1 MHGGSYDQMCY
12 AIKNM
17 INTLA
22 GMVCDGAKPSCALKM
37 STGLYSAFVCAE
49 LALHDKVVD
58 ACDGLSEKNIDCSIR
73 NLGRLGMEGM
83 DQTDDVVLDIMTHK
97 QM

>member
-1 MHGGSYDQMCY
+1 MCY

-37 STGLYSAFVCAE
+37 STGLYSAFVSAE
-49 LALHDKVVD
+49 LAYHDCVVD
-58 ACDGLSEKNIDCSIR
+58 ATDGLSESDVDCSIR
-73 NLGRLGMEGM
+73 NLGRLGHDGM
-83 DQTDDVVLDIMTHK
+83 DLVDDTVLDILTHK
-97 QM
+97 Q